1 MQINTDNN
9 LFLKQTDESYML
21 KGHRKVRLP
30 MKLGQGCKLYITILE
45 KEKWAPVLVLILLP
59 DNMLYWVFFTPDLK
73 TSSSQRSEASL
84 IAF

>member
-45 KEKWAPVLVLILLP
+45 KEK
-59 DNMLYWVFFTPDLK
+59 
-73 TSSSQRSEASL
+73 
-84 IAF
+84 